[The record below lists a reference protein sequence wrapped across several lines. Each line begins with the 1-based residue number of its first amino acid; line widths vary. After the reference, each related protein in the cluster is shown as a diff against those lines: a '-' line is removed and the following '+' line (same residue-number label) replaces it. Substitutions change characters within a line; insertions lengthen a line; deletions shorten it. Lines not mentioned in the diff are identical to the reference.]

1 MSGTVKKK
9 CSHSFRGHKH
19 PIMLC
24 NVCIFLSRLFLC
36 RLWGTMVGM
45 WCKTQHL
52 KNKMYKL
59 ENTVAFQ
66 RTQYD
71 CMSMMS
77 LSDGKNKQEA
87 AQPDMVLPALQ
98 RMLHLFV
105 WSWNEKIR
113 ETLFCLLF
121 NSSISLSS
129 IRAHTGSSIKEV
141 YTQITHRTKD
151 FSSDRLQVGQ
161 ILNILCTYNTHT
173 HHIHTNC
180 DQKSVEDIE

>member
-1 MSGTVKKK
+1 
-9 CSHSFRGHKH
+9 
-19 PIMLC
+19 
-24 NVCIFLSRLFLC
+24 
-36 RLWGTMVGM
+36 MVGM

-105 WSWNEKIR
+105 WS
-113 ETLFCLLF
+113 
-121 NSSISLSS
+121 
-129 IRAHTGSSIKEV
+129 
-141 YTQITHRTKD
+141 
-151 FSSDRLQVGQ
+151 
-161 ILNILCTYNTHT
+161 
-173 HHIHTNC
+173 
-180 DQKSVEDIE
+180 